1 MSGENYRS
9 ATKSHEPGWND
20 PPKVPAGASGSGSQ
34 QPKLALNK
42 RVAFPLQSRPPAV
55 QPTNGP
61 PGAPPIIQPP
71 LGPPATA
78 APPGGVAKERKQA
91 DTAETMVADREEML
105 ALVRAA
111 LDDSI
116 HRLEESRREETQKR
130 INLIYEAWTAGKLPE
145 GLEKHLHS
153 LASALE
159 EMDAAR
165 AGAIHRSIICDYGG
179 KCALWAP
186 ALRQLIFALPQ
197 PQNDEQNEPNVIAK
211 PV

>member
-20 PPKVPAGASGSGSQ
+20 PPKVPAGIGTGSQ

-55 QPTNGP
+55 QPTGP

-71 LGPPATA
+71 LGPPST
-78 APPGGVAKERKQA
+78 APPGGEAKERKPEG
-91 DTAETMVADREEML
+91 TAEPVADRDGMF
-105 ALVRAA
+105 AQVRAA
-111 LDDSI
+111 LDGSI
-116 HRLEESRREETQKR
+116 QRLEESRRDETQKR
-130 INLIYEAWTAGKLPE
+130 INLIYEAWTAGRLAE

-197 PQNDEQNEPNVIAK
+197 PTDEQNEANVIAK